1 MIARGALL
9 ALLPVLAGIALTRRR
24 RSAAII
30 GMGLF
35 SLTLAGTY
43 LLLHAPDVAVT
54 EAAIGAAL
62 VTVIYVLAIRHT
74 GRLVVAADEAP
85 GLLARE
91 EEEIVGLEIDILAGF
106 ARHSGLDL
114 VVNLLPRREVEEAA
128 LRGEADICAGGI
140 VAHNDARFLRT
151 TPHLPTALIHLRRT
165 GIPSPGEGER
175 CPPPHAGYFSD
186 LVDEVRAGRDLAVT
200 VDLARFLALSRHDLS
215 GWAVERLPEEHAYS
229 FLLSGQRGD
238 LHGKLAAHLDALQKS
253 GDLDA
258 MIRRHFP

>member
-43 LLLHAPDVAVT
+43 LLLHAPDVAIT

-62 VTVIYVLAIRHT
+62 VTVIYVLAIRRT

-91 EEEIVGLEIDILAGF
+91 DEGIAGLEIDILAGF
-106 ARHSGLDL
+106 ARHLGLDL
-114 VVNLLPRREVEEAA
+114 VVNLLPRREVEEAV

-140 VAHNDARFLRT
+140 VACNDARFLRT
-151 TPHLPTALIHLRRT
+151 TPHLPTALISLRRA
-165 GIPSPGEGER
+165 GMPSPGEGER

-186 LVDEVRAGRDLAVT
+186 VVGEVRKGRDLAVT

-215 GWAVERLPEEHAYS
+215 GWVVERLPEECSYS

-238 LHGKLAAHLDALQKS
+238 LHGRLAAHLDALQKS
-253 GDLDA
+253 GELDA
-258 MIRRHFP
+258 MIQRHFP